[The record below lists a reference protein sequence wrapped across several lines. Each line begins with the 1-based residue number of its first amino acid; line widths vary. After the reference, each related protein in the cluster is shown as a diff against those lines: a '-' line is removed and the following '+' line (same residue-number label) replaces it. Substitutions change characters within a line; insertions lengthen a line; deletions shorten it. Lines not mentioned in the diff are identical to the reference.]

1 MDMKIKNRILP
12 VVLGIFLL
20 VPASCDDFLSVTTD
34 NRTEIDTEAKV
45 ESLLKSAYLDW
56 TYSILAELSS
66 DNVDDFGENNPY
78 TDRFYDQVAT
88 WENELDRDNDGPYFA
103 WNGYWSAIS
112 TANAALAAI
121 DELGG
126 GQELDKYRAEALL
139 CRAYAHFMLANLFC
153 LPYSAGGDPAN
164 KLGLPYMTANETT
177 LNPDHER
184 GTLKELYDNIAADI
198 EAALPLID
206 DSYLDVP
213 KYHFN
218 RNAAYAFASRFYLYY
233 YRGDAED
240 GQARLNKVIE
250 YANVVLGSNPAGM
263 LRDWAFFADL
273 GSPDPDVYGNQYIS
287 AEENA
292 NLMLQTS
299 VSAAYYVWGGWG
311 MCCRFNHGS
320 ALAEE
325 TVNSNGP
332 WGSTYNLAYFTTGVY
347 EATNVNKVVQFKYP
361 EMWEYTDPV
370 AQTGYPRSVYPAFT
384 SEDVLFNRAEAY
396 ALLGGA
402 ANYAKAVDDL
412 NAWAA
417 AYMNESVSVN
427 GVDYERDVMTVDEV
441 NRFYNN
447 LPYYTPELPTLKK
460 ELHPD
465 FTLVDQTQENII
477 HCILQARRITFL
489 HEGMRWFDVKR
500 WGIDVYRRV
509 LDRDASTV
517 LSYEKLGYDD
527 LRRALQL
534 PSEVVAAGAE
544 ANPR

>member
-1 MDMKIKNRILP
+1 MDMKKKNIILSI
-12 VVLGIFLL
+12 VLGTLLL
-20 VPASCDDFLSVTTD
+20 VPTSCDDFLSETTD
-34 NRTEIDTEAKV
+34 NRTEIDTEAKL
-45 ESLLKSAYLDW
+45 ESLLKSAYVDW

-66 DNVDDFGENNPY
+66 DNVDDFGDGNPY
-78 TDRFYDQVAT
+78 TSRFYDQIAV
-88 WENELDRDNDGPYFA
+88 WEEELDRDNDGPFFA
-103 WNGYWSAIS
+103 WNSYWGAIA
-112 TANAALAAI
+112 TANKALAAI

-126 GQELDKYRAEALL
+126 GQELDKYKAEALL
-139 CRAYAHFMLANLFC
+139 CRAYSHFMLANLFC
-153 LPYSAGGDPAN
+153 LPYSVGGDPAD
-164 KLGLPYMTANETT
+164 KLGLPYMMENESSLTT
-177 LNPDHER
+177 DYDR
-184 GTLKELYDNIAADI
+184 GNLKDFYANIAADI

-273 GSPDPDVYGNQYIS
+273 GSPDPDVYGNQYIN

-320 ALAEE
+320 ALASE
-325 TVNSNGP
+325 TVDSNGP

-361 EMWEYTDPV
+361 ELFEYIDPV

-384 SEDVLFNRAEAY
+384 AEDVLFNRAEAY

-402 ANYAKAVDDL
+402 GNYAKAVEDL

-417 AYMNESVSVN
+417 AYMMEKTANE
-427 GVDYERDVMTVDEV
+427 DYARQTMTVESISD
-441 NRFYNN
+441 FYND
-447 LPYYTPELPTLKK
+447 LTYYTPERPTVKK

-477 HCILQARRITFL
+477 HAILQARRITFL

-509 LDRDASTV
+509 LARDASTV
-517 LSYEKLGYDD
+517 LSYQKLGYDD
-527 LRRALQL
+527 KRRALQL
-534 PSEVVAAGAE
+534 PPEVITAGAQK
-544 ANPR
+544 NPRN

>member
-1 MDMKIKNRILP
+1 MDMKKKNIILSI
-12 VVLGIFLL
+12 VLGTLLL
-20 VPASCDDFLSVTTD
+20 VPTSCDDFLSETTD
-34 NRTEIDTEAKV
+34 NRTEIDTEAKL
-45 ESLLKSAYLDW
+45 ESLLKSAYVDW
-56 TYSILAELSS
+56 NYSILAELSS
-66 DNVDDFGENNPY
+66 DNVDDFGEDNPY
-78 TDRFYDQVAT
+78 TERFLDQVAT
-88 WENELDRDNDGPYFA
+88 WQNELDRDNDGPYFA

-126 GQELDKYRAEALL
+126 GQELDKYKAEALL
-139 CRAYAHFMLANLFC
+139 CRAYSHFMLANLFC

-177 LNPDHER
+177 LTPDHER

-233 YRGDAED
+233 YRGGSED
-240 GQARLNKVIE
+240 EKALLNKSIE
-250 YANVVLGSNPAGM
+250 YANVVLGSNPADM
-263 LRDWAFFADL
+263 LRDWSFFAEL
-273 GSPDPDVYGNQYIS
+273 GSPDPDVYGNRYLN
-287 AEENA
+287 ADENA

-299 VSAAYYVWGGWG
+299 ISYAFAVWGGYG
-311 MCCRFNHGS
+311 MGCRFNHGS

-325 TVNSNGP
+325 TVMSDGP
-332 WGSTYNLAYFTTGVY
+332 WGSTYNLAYFTIGIY

-361 EMWEYTDPV
+361 ELWEFLDPV

-384 SEDVLFNRAEAY
+384 TEDVLFNRAEAY

-402 ANYAKAVDDL
+402 GNYAKAVEDL
-412 NAWAA
+412 NAWAVSYLA
-417 AYMNESVSVN
+417 AKSNN
-427 GVDYERDVMTVDEV
+427 GYTRQTMTVQTITD
-441 NRFYNN
+441 FYNN
-447 LPYYTPELPTLKK
+447 LSYYTPEVPTVKK

-465 FTLVDQTQENII
+465 FTLLDQTQENII
-477 HCILQARRITFL
+477 HAILQARRITFL

-509 LDRDASTV
+509 LARDASTV
-517 LSYEKLGYDD
+517 RSYEKLGYDD

-534 PSEVVAAGAE
+534 PSEVVSAGAE